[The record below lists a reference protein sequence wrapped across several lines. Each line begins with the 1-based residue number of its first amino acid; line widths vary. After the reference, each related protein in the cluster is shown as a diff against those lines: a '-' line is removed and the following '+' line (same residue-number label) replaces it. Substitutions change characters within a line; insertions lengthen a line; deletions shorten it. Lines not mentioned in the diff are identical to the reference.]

1 MFIRNSA
8 IALTLSLIAVPASG
22 AGLQEGWSGNK
33 KTVELPTGVT
43 LKYVEEGPQNAP
55 PLILLHGLTDSSR
68 SWSMTVPHLA
78 ESYHVL
84 VLDQRGHGDSES
96 PQCCYAIPDFAGDV
110 VVFMDTLKIPKATIA
125 GHSMGSFIAEYLAV
139 DRPERVDKLILV
151 GAAASGVGNETLDWV
166 LESVEQFTDPIDP
179 KFIVEWTSNPNP
191 VDEEFLKHVMPE
203 TAKVPPHVWRGA
215 TLGLMVEDHG
225 HLLARIKAPVLII
238 WGDQDSIFK
247 SKDEETLRKG
257 LPSAE
262 FRVYEGIGHNVQWE
276 QPERVA
282 KDIAEFMK

>member
-8 IALTLSLIAVPASG
+8 IALTLSLMAVPASG
-22 AGLQEGWSGNK
+22 ADLQEAWSGNK
-33 KTVELPTGVT
+33 KTVELPTGVAV
-43 LKYVEEGPQNAP
+43 KYVEEGPQNAP

-110 VVFMDTLKIPKATIA
+110 VAFMDTLKIPKATIA

-139 DRPERVDKLILV
+139 DSPERVDKLILV

-191 VDEEFLKHVMPE
+191 VDEEFLKRVKPE

-215 TLGLMVEDHG
+215 TLGLMVEDHS

-238 WGDQDSIFK
+238 WGDRDSIFK
-247 SKDEETLRKG
+247 SEDEETLRKG

-282 KDIAEFMK
+282 KDIVEFME

>member
-1 MFIRNSA
+1 MLIRKSA
-8 IALTLSLIAVPASG
+8 IALALGLMAVPASG
-22 AGLQEGWSGNK
+22 ADLQETWSGNK
-33 KTVELPTGVT
+33 KTVDLPTGVT
-43 LKYVEEGPQNAP
+43 IKYIEEGPQNAP

-68 SWSMTVPHLA
+68 SWSMSVPHLA

-110 VVFMDTLKIPKATIA
+110 AAFMDTLMIPKATLA
-125 GHSMGSFIAEYLAV
+125 GHSMGSFIAQYLAV
-139 DRPERVDKLILV
+139 DSPERVDKLILV
-151 GAAASGVGNETLDWV
+151 GAAASGVGNATLDWV

-191 VDEEFLKHVMPE
+191 VDQEFLKYVMPE

-215 TLGLMVEDHG
+215 TLGLMVEDHT

-238 WGDQDSIFK
+238 WGDQDSIFT

-262 FRVYEGIGHNVQWE
+262 FRLYKGIGHNVQWE

-282 KDIAEFMK
+282 KDIAEFME

>member
-8 IALTLSLIAVPASG
+8 IALTLSLMAVPASG
-22 AGLQEGWSGNK
+22 ADLQEAWSGNK

-110 VVFMDTLKIPKATIA
+110 VAFMDTLKIPKATIA

-139 DRPERVDKLILV
+139 DSPERVDKLILV

-191 VDEEFLKHVMPE
+191 VDEEFLKRVKPE

-225 HLLARIKAPVLII
+225 HLLARIKVPVLII

-247 SKDEETLRKG
+247 SEDEETLRKG

-282 KDIAEFMK
+282 KDIAEFME

>member
-22 AGLQEGWSGNK
+22 ADLQEAWSGNK

-68 SWSMTVPHLA
+68 SWSMSMPHLA

-96 PQCCYAIPDFAGDV
+96 PRCCYAIPDFAGDV
-110 VVFMDTLKIPKATIA
+110 VAFMDTLKIPKATIA

-139 DRPERVDKLILV
+139 DSPQRVDKLILV
-151 GAAASGVGNETLDWV
+151 GAGASGVGNATLDWV

-179 KFIVEWTSNPNP
+179 KFITEWTSNPNP
-191 VDEEFLKHVMPE
+191 VDQQFLEHVKPE

-215 TLGLMVEDHG
+215 TLGLMVEDHT

-238 WGDQDSIFK
+238 WGDLDSILT
-247 SKDEETLRKG
+247 SKDQETLRKG

>member
-1 MFIRNSA
+1 MFIRDSA
-8 IALTLSLIAVPASG
+8 IALALGLMAVPASG
-22 AGLQEGWSGNK
+22 ADLQEAWSGNK

-43 LKYVEEGPQNAP
+43 VKYIEEGPRNAP

-110 VVFMDTLKIPKATIA
+110 VAFMDTLKIPRATLA

-139 DRPERVDKLILV
+139 DSPERVDKLILV

-179 KFIVEWTSNPNP
+179 KFIAEWTSNPNP
-191 VDEEFLKHVMPE
+191 VDEEFLKHVKPE

-225 HLLARIKAPVLII
+225 HLLPRIKAPVLII

-282 KDIAEFMK
+282 KDIAEFME

>member
-1 MFIRNSA
+1 
-8 IALTLSLIAVPASG
+8 V
-22 AGLQEGWSGNK
+22 
-33 KTVELPTGVT
+33 TV
-43 LKYVEEGPQNAP
+43 KYIEEGPQNAP

-110 VVFMDTLKIPKATIA
+110 VAFMDTLKIPKATLA

-139 DRPERVDKLILV
+139 DSPERVDKLILV

-215 TLGLMVEDHG
+215 TLGLMIEDHG

-238 WGDQDSIFK
+238 WGDQDSIFT
-247 SKDEETLRKG
+247 SEDEETLRKG

-282 KDIAEFMK
+282 KDIAEFME

>member
-1 MFIRNSA
+1 MFIRDSA
-8 IALTLSLIAVPASG
+8 IALALCLLAVPASG
-22 AGLQEGWSGNK
+22 ADLQEAWSGNK

-43 LKYVEEGPQNAP
+43 VKYIEEGPRNAP

-78 ESYHVL
+78 ERYHVL

-110 VVFMDTLKIPKATIA
+110 VAFMDTLKIPTATLA
-125 GHSMGSFIAEYLAV
+125 GHSMGSFIAEYLAI
-139 DRPERVDKLILV
+139 DSPEKVDKLILV

-179 KFIVEWTSNPNP
+179 KFIAEWTSNPNP
-191 VDEEFLKHVMPE
+191 VDEEFLKHVKPE

-225 HLLARIKAPVLII
+225 HLLPRIKAPVLII
-238 WGDQDSIFK
+238 WGDQDSILT
-247 SKDEETLRKG
+247 SKDQEMLRKG

-282 KDIAEFMK
+282 RDIAEFIE